1 LIPNFFEAEPTPTS
15 GLAETSNQ
23 MNKTKTPLC
32 SNSSYLNVPNSNN
45 KSANKMYSLKKT
57 IKTNNP
63 NGSFLE
69 VKNNSN
75 ITNKAP
81 TLIVSNAEFEPNKT
95 LETENI
101 KKRSKEKICS
111 CCGTKLNN
119 EEKDLAKDFNFFEG
133 LELKTI
139 DYSPNK
145 KCEKFLETNS
155 FLKNS
160 PKAIPESIFSNN
172 NIHSSAKKS
181 LLAKAISNNA
191 LTNEKAN
198 NLSIED
204 LSILS
209 STSSLSPCSSI
220 TSLTESSTSASNQ
233 KLTKS
238 KSLSHVNVS
247 DLANEDD
254 DLLSKTILCD
264 DCWTTEKKNE
274 KHDADASDVS
284 LIAIDNDDECI
295 GEPKAF
301 QKKRKVRLSA
311 ENESMNGIE
320 ANEHRRSLIISEV
333 KSEKKKFKNQVT
345 STPASQQLLSGK
357 KNYATRK
364 SNSFAPN
371 FNNNDGKNVF
381 SFTRILP
388 NRLLMDFCF
397 NFRFI
402 FWQWSSQ

>member
-1 LIPNFFEAEPTPTS
+1 
-15 GLAETSNQ
+15 
-23 MNKTKTPLC
+23 
-32 SNSSYLNVPNSNN
+32 
-45 KSANKMYSLKKT
+45 
-57 IKTNNP
+57 
-63 NGSFLE
+63 
-69 VKNNSN
+69 VKN
-75 ITNKAP
+75 
-81 TLIVSNAEFEPNKT
+81 F
-95 LETENI
+95 
-101 KKRSKEKICS
+101 SKQI
-111 CCGTKLNN
+111 
-119 EEKDLAKDFNFFEG
+119 
-133 LELKTI
+133 
-139 DYSPNK
+139 
-145 KCEKFLETNS
+145 
-155 FLKNS
+155 
-160 PKAIPESIFSNN
+160 
-172 NIHSSAKKS
+172 
-181 LLAKAISNNA
+181 
-191 LTNEKAN
+191 
-198 NLSIED
+198 
-204 LSILS
+204 
-209 STSSLSPCSSI
+209 
-220 TSLTESSTSASNQ
+220 
-233 KLTKS
+233 
-238 KSLSHVNVS
+238 HVNVS